1 MQIQSFGARRVLV
14 ALMVL
19 PLASCQYVDQLKAI
33 AEIQDAHLAYQT
45 GNYQAAAELYE
56 HVLANDPSMTDAY
69 FYLANSYDNQYRPAR
84 RGERENDE
92 YLEKAIDNYVTSVD
106 STIDPLRTLSLQY
119 LVAAFGPEK
128 ANDPGAAEPVLRLMI
143 DTDPSNPDNYFA
155 LAKVYEDSGLYEE
168 AEQVFLQVAN
178 LRADDPAVYLQLAG
192 FYNRNEEFDK
202 TIEALRNRATLEPDN
217 PEAFHQI
224 ATYYWEKA
232 FRDFRLDD
240 EQKEAY
246 VMLGLAEEDNA
257 LALNA
262 DYVEA
267 LIYKGILLRIQ
278 ANLTTDLEL
287 QEQLI
292 NDADVLRDRA
302 NELNELRTAGAG

>member
-69 FYLANSYDNQYRPAR
+69 FYLANSYDSQYRPAR

-302 NELNELRTAGAG
+302 NELNKLRTAGAG